1 MPISTDVLESLF
13 GVGKRFGTGQIKDA
27 DRIASRLPAFCGTI
41 DHRDAENVVAISVVQ
56 QQCLRGNGNSLI
68 KQRRDVLSN
77 PGKLEK
83 LALTT
88 DHKNF
93 QLIRGAACVT

>member
-1 MPISTDVLESLF
+1 MLIELHHDCQHFVEPSI
-13 GVGKRFGTGQIKDA
+13 TGM
-27 DRIASRLPAFCGTI
+27 
-41 DHRDAENVVAISVVQ
+41 AENVVAISVVQ